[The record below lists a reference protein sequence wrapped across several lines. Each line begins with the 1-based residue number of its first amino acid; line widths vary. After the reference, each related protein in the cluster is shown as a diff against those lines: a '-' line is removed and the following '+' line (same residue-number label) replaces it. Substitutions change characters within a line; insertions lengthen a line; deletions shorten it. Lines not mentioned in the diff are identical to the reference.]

1 MKLEHKHHYLFTDVP
16 VGIIVALEWL
26 LDARRGETF
35 IPSGRDYLS
44 RVYWTDIAVYASDGY
59 RLHVLNTRGIT
70 NGATAERIEPGWYDM
85 HIERDTKQVSLTRY
99 SPGDTKTIDFV
110 GIIKRALTAP
120 PQRGVAVL
128 DSVYLWQAVA
138 PLERTLH
145 MFVPGGGASVS
156 VSGTIG
162 NIDALAVIMPMA
174 GGMSK
179 RAEGSD

>member
-59 RLHVLNTRGIT
+59 RLHVLNTRGII

-99 SPGDTKTIDFV
+99 EPGDTKTIDFV
-110 GIIKRALTAP
+110 GTIKRALTAP

-128 DSVYLWQAVA
+128 DSLYAWHAVA
-138 PLERTLH
+138 RFDRTAKLYLPLARAPVT
-145 MFVPGGGASVS
+145 MP
-156 VSGTIG
+156 GTIS

-174 GGMSK
+174 GGGK
-179 RAEGSD
+179 RGEG

>member
-16 VGIIVALEWL
+16 IGIIVALEWL

-35 IPSGRDYLS
+35 MPSGRDYLS
-44 RVYWTDIAVYASDGY
+44 RVYWTDKAVFATDGY
-59 RLHVLNTRGIT
+59 RLHVLNTRGII

-99 SPGDTKTIDFV
+99 EPGDTKTIDFV
-110 GIIKRALTAP
+110 GTLRRALAAP
-120 PQRGVAVL
+120 PQRGMAVL

-138 PLERTLH
+138 PLERTSH
-145 MFVPGGGASVS
+145 MYVPGGGAPVS
-156 VSGTIG
+156 VHGMIG

-174 GGMSK
+174 GGMT
-179 RAEGSD
+179 RMAEEG